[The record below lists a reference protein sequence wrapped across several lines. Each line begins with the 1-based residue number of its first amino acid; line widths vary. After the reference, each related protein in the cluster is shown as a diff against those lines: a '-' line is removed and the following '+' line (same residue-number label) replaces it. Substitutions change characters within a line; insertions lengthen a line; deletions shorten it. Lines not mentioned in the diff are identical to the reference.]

1 MELQL
6 RLYWP
11 SIIFNDWK
19 AYRADAAI
27 EIDYDLPQTWNIC
40 SPGINSD
47 MIHQLE
53 RSQERE
59 KIFQQKLG
67 RQ

>member
-1 MELQL
+1 MELQF
-6 RLYWP
+6 RLYWL

-19 AYRADAAI
+19 AYRAAAAI

-67 RQ
+67 LQ

>member
-1 MELQL
+1 MAKHH
-6 RLYWP
+6 
-11 SIIFNDWK
+11 FNDWK

-53 RSQERE
+53 KAKRE
-59 KIFQQKLG
+59 KNIPTKV
-67 RQ
+67 RATVA